1 MKSVITVDNV
11 AKLYQI
17 GAKQG
22 GYRTLRETIMEAA
35 AAPWRRLQRMSRW
48 GAVQRES
55 ANGAAPEYAIWALK
69 DVCFEVQPGAVLGI
83 IGANG
88 SGKSTLLKI
97 LSRITQP
104 TAGRIE
110 IRGRVSSLLEVGTGF
125 HPELTG
131 RENIFLNGAIL
142 GMSRREIIRKFDEIV
157 DFAEIGKFLDTP
169 VKWYSSGMYVRLA
182 FAVAAHLEPEI
193 LILDEVLAVGDAAF
207 QKKCLGKMGR
217 VAKEGL
223 TVLFVSHN
231 MSAISGLCERVIVL
245 ENGKVAFNGTTR
257 AGVERYMGALSANP
271 GGELHNALHSGPCRY
286 VRIKSIALF
295 NEAGLPCDTF
305 AMGDS
310 LTVDLEVVCTQRLD
324 VAEVAIAVQNSMGTN
339 LQYFV
344 SHWEGL
350 QGPMEVGLHRF
361 RVQIPKIAI
370 YPGTYALTPWVRQPD
385 HPADNQVD
393 QAIVFTVI
401 GADLTGHHPCFERW
415 SYSNCEVYWPST
427 WSHTFRTAP
436 AESANGQKESYHDQ
450 PRR

>member
-1 MKSVITVDNV
+1 MKPVITVDNI

-17 GAKQG
+17 GAKQKA
-22 GYRTLRETIMEAA
+22 YRTLRETIMEVAA
-35 AAPWRRLQRMSRW
+35 TPWRRLRQLSRW
-48 GAVQRES
+48 GALES
-55 ANGAAPEYAIWALK
+55 EIANGEALDYAIWALK
-69 DVCFEVQPGAVLGI
+69 DVSFEVQPGAVLGI

-88 SGKSTLLKI
+88 SGKSTLLKV

-104 TAGRIE
+104 TSGRIE

-142 GMSRREIIRKFDEIV
+142 GMSRREIKSKFDEIV

-231 MSAISGLCERVIVL
+231 MSAIGGLCERVVL
-245 ENGKVAFNGTTR
+245 LEAGKVVFDGPTR
-257 AGVERYMGALSANP
+257 AGIERYMGAVSA
-271 GGELHNALHSGPCRY
+271 GKGRDLENALHSGPCRY
-286 VRIKSIALF
+286 ARIKSIALL

-305 AMGDS
+305 CMGDS
-310 LTVDLEVVCTQRLD
+310 LTVELEVLITQRL
-324 VAEVAIAVQNSMGTN
+324 ALPEVGIALQNSMGLN
-339 LQYFV
+339 LQLFV
-344 SHWEGL
+344 STWEGL
-350 QGPMEVGLHRF
+350 KGPLEVGPHRF
-361 RVQIPKIAI
+361 RVQIPKISV
-370 YPGTYALTPWVRQPD
+370 YPGTYALAPWVLRQGSAVD
-385 HPADNQVD
+385 HQVD

-401 GADLTGHHPCFERW
+401 EADLTGHRPYFK
-415 SYSNCEVYWPST
+415 YYTQTNCEVYWPST
-427 WSHTFRTAP
+427 WSHTVGAAT
-436 AESANGQKESYHDQ
+436 AESINS
-450 PRR
+450 